1 VTARVLI
8 VDDAASYRS
17 ILSKT
22 LAAIP
27 SVEVVG
33 QAGTVAAARRRL
45 EMGGVDVVTL
55 DVNLY
60 QESGLELLHWIR
72 RQRPQLITILVTAGE
87 AAGAKTEVDALLS
100 GAAAMI
106 LKPSGA
112 GAAATLQRELARV
125 ITAALKPAPTRLQ
138 PRVASSLVLPAHR
151 ELIAIGASTGGPPVV
166 QEFLTALPKYF
177 QVPVVIIQHMPAAH
191 MPFFLELLV
200 AKSGRP
206 GKVAADGELVQRGF
220 FYLAGH
226 GKHLVLRR
234 VHGRLSLHH
243 DDGPVEHFCKP
254 AVDPFFRSVAAVLGP
269 TAVGVVMSGMGH
281 DGGAGAQALR
291 AVGAPV
297 VVQDEATSVVWS
309 MPRSAVERGA
319 VSQIA
324 PRSELSKVVSSWISN
339 QKDGMS

>member
-1 VTARVLI
+1 MTARVLV

-45 EMGGVDVVTL
+45 ELGGVDVVTL

-60 QESGLELLHWIR
+60 QESGLDLLQWIR
-72 RQRPQLITILVTAGE
+72 KQHPELITILVTAGE
-87 AAGAKTEVDALLS
+87 ATGAKTEVDALLS

-112 GAAATLQRELARV
+112 NAAATLQRELSRV
-125 ITAALKPAPTRLQ
+125 LTAALKLTPSRFQ
-138 PRVASSLVLPAHR
+138 PRLAPSLVLPAHR

-166 QEFLTALPKYF
+166 QEFLTALPKHF

-191 MPFFLELLV
+191 VPFFVELLA

-206 GKVAADGELVQRGF
+206 GKVAADGERVERGH

-226 GKHLVLRR
+226 GKHLLLRR
-234 VHGRLSLHH
+234 VHGLLTLHH
-243 DDGPVEHFCKP
+243 DDGPEEHFCKP
-254 AVDPFFRSVAAVLGP
+254 AADPFFRSVAAVLGP
-269 TAVGVVMSGMGH
+269 SAVGVVMSGMGH
-281 DGGAGAQALR
+281 DGGAGALALR
-291 AVGAPV
+291 SAGAPV
-297 VVQDEATSVVWS
+297 AVQDEATSVVWS

-319 VSQIA
+319 VNQIV
-324 PRSELSKVVSSWISN
+324 PRGELSKVVLGWTSN
-339 QKDGMS
+339 LKDGTS